1 MDSAGGSNT
10 WLLAGSFRTSF
21 VIVVVVVVTAA
32 DIQNQRQRAN
42 ILRAGYTRLSSPSRM
57 DFLEKFT
64 RVGRSGPK
72 TPRKNESIKHYLS
85 CLWFISGQDNGAS
98 YRRRRRRW
106 GTTSAFQKGL
116 SGSGETSI
124 FSIFHPK
131 NEPSK
136 QAAHGCLVLALPE
149 GHSMNK

>member
-1 MDSAGGSNT
+1 MDQTRGFWLVVSERPSPLWSLSSLRPPIYKTSARGQTFCELDTLDSP
-10 WLLAGSFRTSF
+10 
-21 VIVVVVVVTAA
+21 
-32 DIQNQRQRAN
+32 
-42 ILRAGYTRLSSPSRM
+42 SSPSRM

-64 RVGRSGPK
+64 RVGRPGPK

-98 YRRRRRRW
+98 YRRRRRRRW